1 MRYKAKVT
9 ATAVVEMEA
18 WVHQDVSGNIEIE
31 DVEYVEYVEKIENF
45 KNVRPMDGR

>member
-9 ATAVVEMEA
+9 ATAIVEMEA
-18 WVHQDVSGNIEIE
+18 WVHQDASGNIEIE
-31 DVEYVEYVEKIENF
+31 DVEYVEEIENF